1 MEASGGAAPRT
12 RADATAA
19 ETATTVAPRAL
30 AGQRLVK
37 YARERVAREP
47 TVEASNTKGVPSS
60 DRSSCSVWRTAAG
73 AVGLIGTF
81 SNTK

>member
-1 MEASGGAAPRT
+1 MEVSAGATPSA

-30 AGQRLVK
+30 GGQRFVK
-37 YARERVAREP
+37 YARDRVASEP
-47 TVEASNTKGVPSS
+47 TEEASNTNGAPSS
-60 DRSSCSVWRTAAG
+60 DRNSCSVWRTAAG
-73 AVGLIGTF
+73 AVGLMGTF